1 MMMLLA
7 LTFELCRHASKVVL
21 RQEFWQS
28 SPPVYWVGNSCTFLS
43 STAHTNLFTVQNNK
57 HGQLSSVKWYFAI
70 LVMFLHSSYTVVQLF
85 LFG

>member
-28 SPPVYWVGNSCTFLS
+28 SPPVYWVGNSCTSLS

-57 HGQLSSVKWYFAI
+57 IGVYEK
-70 LVMFLHSSYTVVQLF
+70 
-85 LFG
+85 